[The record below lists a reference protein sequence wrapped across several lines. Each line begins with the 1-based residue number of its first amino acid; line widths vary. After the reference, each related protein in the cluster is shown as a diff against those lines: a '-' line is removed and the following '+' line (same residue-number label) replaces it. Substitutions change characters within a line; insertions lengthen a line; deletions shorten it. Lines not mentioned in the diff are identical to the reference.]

1 MPSGFPWDKRASFFS
16 KSLKVGTLP
25 KTTESSLNNWV
36 PLHVSIDLYGFAL
49 VQLSQKCRGFTAI
62 RPKPLRLPLKTAT
75 VCATHATHKCR
86 RSDAE
91 VNPPNEEGWT
101 STTSTSRGSNS
112 IPNRPS
118 KPPVEGNLT
127 AFGSTTSTGRKES
140 FAGFNSPGT
149 DGLVNS
155 QNCQR
160 HGANWSGE
168 IRETQHSSFSRCP
181 SKAGTNER

>member
-1 MPSGFPWDKRASFFS
+1 MPSGFP
-16 KSLKVGTLP
+16 SLVRVSRLEPFPKQRKVREAAGQLGAPTCVYRYTVLP
-25 KTTESSLNNWV
+25 LCNSA
-36 PLHVSIDLYGFAL
+36 AL
-49 VQLSQKCRGFTAI
+49 

-75 VCATHATHKCR
+75 VCANNATHKCR

-91 VNPPNEEGWT
+91 VNPPDEEGWT

-160 HGANWSGE
+160 HCANWSGE
-168 IRETQHSSFSRCP
+168 IRETQHSSFSWCP